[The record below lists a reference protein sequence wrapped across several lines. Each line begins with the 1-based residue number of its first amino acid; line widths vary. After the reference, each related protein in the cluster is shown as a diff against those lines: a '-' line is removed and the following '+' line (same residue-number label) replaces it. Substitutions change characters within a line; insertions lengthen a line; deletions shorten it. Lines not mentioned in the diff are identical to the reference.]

1 MRNFIKAFGTGAV
14 FDPATVHIMTGA
26 FDDAWASLTKSGA
39 PFAAEKHAET
49 ARETLAKHIIAAAK
63 NGERNQRNLTEGALL
78 HLARSGLN
86 KPIRDERP

>member
-26 FDDAWASLTKSGA
+26 FDDAWASLMKSGV
-39 PFAAEKHAET
+39 AAEKHAET